1 MRSVGNLN
9 FSVLVVLVLII
20 CSLALLPNLAAGIG
34 AEEGRPMPAEV
45 AADIAELKM
54 LLARA
59 QRRRVRLLL
68 ENEITALASVSPS
81 TDSAY
86 KNSSDEAEDPLPHL
100 EELDY
105 WDEDVKLPPPRA
117 QKESRGQGEEKG
129 KLDQSSKKHKQKKKS
144 AKGEPAGRASKQTR
158 TATHKGK
165 DKDMD
170 GVADEDEEAAVA
182 PFIGNPSQWVEVW
195 SPKVKV
201 TLLPYGVA
209 ECSHVQGQLEQCNL
223 EGCHSGRSPTASL
236 TACIS
241 YVLKQAQT
249 TWMRL

>member
-9 FSVLVVLVLII
+9 FSVMVVLVLII
-20 CSLALLPNLAAGIG
+20 FSLALLPNLAAGIG
-34 AEEGRPMPAEV
+34 AEEDRPMPAEV

-81 TDSAY
+81 TDSAH
-86 KNSSDEAEDPLPHL
+86 KNSSEEAEEAEDPLPHL
-100 EELDY
+100 EELDD

-117 QKESRGQGEEKG
+117 QKEARGQGDKKG
-129 KLDQSSKKHKQKKKS
+129 KLDRSSKKHKQKKKS
-144 AKGEPAGRASKQTR
+144 ATGEPAGRASMQRR
-158 TATHKGK
+158 TATHKGM
-165 DKDMD
+165 DKDTD
-170 GVADEDEEAAVA
+170 GVADEDEDAAVA
-182 PFIGNPSQWVEVW
+182 KFIGNPSQWVEVW

-236 TACIS
+236 TACVS
-241 YVLKQAQT
+241 YFLK
-249 TWMRL
+249 

>member
-9 FSVLVVLVLII
+9 FSVLILMIS
-20 CSLALLPNLAAGIG
+20 SLALLPNLAAGIG
-34 AEEGRPMPAEV
+34 AEEDRPMPAEV

-68 ENEITALASVSPS
+68 ENEISALASVSPS
-81 TDSAY
+81 TDSAH
-86 KNSSDEAEDPLPHL
+86 KNSSEEAEDPLPHL
-100 EELDY
+100 EELED

-117 QKESRGQGEEKG
+117 QKESRGQGEKKG

-144 AKGEPAGRASKQTR
+144 ATGEPAGRASMQRR
-158 TATHKGK
+158 TATHKGM
-165 DKDMD
+165 DKDTD
-170 GVADEDEEAAVA
+170 GVADEDEDAAVA
-182 PFIGNPSQWVEVW
+182 KFIGNPSQWVEVW

-223 EGCHSGRSPTASL
+223 EGCHSGRSYTASS
-236 TACIS
+236 TACVS
-241 YVLKQAQT
+241 YILKQAHT